1 MVRLSPGILVSSHI
15 VLKKMQEH
23 ESYDVMTQ
31 CSRSRSIDGT
41 KSVDV
46 VDTIRACE
54 WIYMSDGIIRLA
66 PRGVQIA
73 NSFDSITKRLM
84 IGDYISKSAESWIS
98 LLPRGRKEC
107 VQYLPP
113 DVHACLKGAGLLVT
127 PVPDDVVLWWDQQSQ
142 SIRKEQELST
152 LETGRIGEKLTLEY
166 ERERTGTE
174 PVWKSIESNLA
185 GYDVLSIVER
195 NNTARLPIEV
205 KTSEKSITV
214 AVAYI
219 TRCEWDVAVESVNHE
234 FHFWHIAGGQRKLAV
249 LNVADLRQHIP
260 LDEGEGMWQNAT
272 IPFEV
277 FSDRFKLF
285 SD

>member
-1 MVRLSPGILVSSHI
+1 MVRLSPGILVSSHN
-15 VLKKMQEH
+15 VLRKMKEH
-23 ESYDVMTQ
+23 ESYDVMAQ
-31 CSRSRSIDGT
+31 YARSRSIDGT
-41 KSVDV
+41 KTVDV

-54 WIYMSDGIIRLA
+54 WILVIGGTARLS

-73 NSFDSITKRLM
+73 SSFDNITKRLM
-84 IGDYISKSAESWIS
+84 IGDYIRSSTESWIS
-98 LLPRGRKEC
+98 LIPRGRKEC
-107 VQYLPP
+107 VQYFPP
-113 DVHACLKGAGLLVT
+113 DVQACLKGAGLLVT

-142 SIRKEQELST
+142 AIRKEQELSA

-166 ERERTGTE
+166 ERERTGVE

-214 AVAYI
+214 AEAYI
-219 TRCEWDVAVESVNHE
+219 TRREWEVAVEAANHG
-234 FHFWHIAGGQRKLAV
+234 FYFWHIDGSQRRLAV
-249 LNVADLRQHIP
+249 LCVEDLKQHIP
-260 LDEGEGMWQNAT
+260 MDEGEGLWQNAA

-277 FSDRFKLF
+277 LSDRFMLLN
-285 SD
+285 D